1 MDIIYLSELRTE
13 ANLGV
18 YDWEKR
24 LPQIVEI
31 NLEFAVPG
39 REAGKSDRIADT
51 IDYASVVER
60 IRHDL
65 LASRFELLEALAE
78 HIADLLLND
87 FGSPWVRV
95 NIAKIGMIRNVK
107 RVGVTIERGRSA

>member
-1 MDIIYLSELRTE
+1 MDIIYLSELRAE

-78 HIADLLLND
+78 HIADVLLSD

-107 RVGVTIERGRSA
+107 LVGVTIERGRSA